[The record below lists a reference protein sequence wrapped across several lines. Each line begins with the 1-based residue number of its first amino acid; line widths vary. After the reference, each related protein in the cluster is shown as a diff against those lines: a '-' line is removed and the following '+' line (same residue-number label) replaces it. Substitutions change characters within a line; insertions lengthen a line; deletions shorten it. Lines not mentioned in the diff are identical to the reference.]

1 MAKKL
6 EQESQVDKKI
16 KEYRLKSFL
25 RYVWLILSLA
35 TITLEILALCKVI
48 HFVWGAITFVL
59 ASLIKI
65 YVQKN
70 TNDDKEKDKE
80 KNTKKKIKS

>member
-6 EQESQVDKKI
+6 EQESQVDKRI

-25 RYVWLILSLA
+25 RYVWLVLSLA

-48 HFVWGAITFVL
+48 SFLWGVGTFIL

-65 YVQKN
+65 YVQK
-70 TNDDKEKDKE
+70 DDNNKEQ
-80 KNTKKKIKS
+80 KNTKKD

>member
-6 EQESQVDKKI
+6 EQESQVDKRI
-16 KEYRLKSFL
+16 KEYQLKHIL
-25 RYVWLILSLA
+25 RYVWLVLSLA
-35 TITLEILALCKVI
+35 TIVLEILALCKVI
-48 HFVWGAITFVL
+48 HFVWGVITFLL

-65 YVQKN
+65 YVQKKPQDSN
-70 TNDDKEKDKE
+70 E

>member
-6 EQESQVDKKI
+6 EQESQVDKRI
-16 KEYRLKSFL
+16 KEYRLKSVL

-48 HFVWGAITFVL
+48 SFLWGVGTFIL

-65 YVQKN
+65 YVQK
-70 TNDDKEKDKE
+70 DDSNKEQ
-80 KNTKKKIKS
+80 KNTKKD

>member
-6 EQESQVDKKI
+6 ERESQVDKKVRD
-16 KEYRLKSFL
+16 YRFKSAL
-25 RYVWLILSLA
+25 RYVWLILCLA

-48 HFVWGAITFVL
+48 HFAWGVGTFIL

-65 YVQKN
+65 YVQK
-70 TNDDKEKDKE
+70 K
-80 KNTKKKIKS
+80 

>member
-6 EQESQVDKKI
+6 EQESQVDKRI
-16 KEYRLKSFL
+16 KEYRLKSVL

-48 HFVWGAITFVL
+48 SFLWGVGTFIL

-65 YVQKN
+65 YVQK
-70 TNDDKEKDKE
+70 DDNNKEQ
-80 KNTKKKIKS
+80 KNTKKD

>member
-6 EQESQVDKKI
+6 EQESQVDKRI
-16 KEYRLKSFL
+16 KEYRLKSVL

-35 TITLEILALCKVI
+35 TITLEILALCNVI
-48 HFVWGAITFVL
+48 SFLWGVGTFIL

-65 YVQKN
+65 YVQK
-70 TNDDKEKDKE
+70 DDNPKEQ
-80 KNTKKKIKS
+80 KNTKKD

>member
-6 EQESQVDKKI
+6 EQESQVDKRI
-16 KEYRLKSFL
+16 KEYRLKSVL

-48 HFVWGAITFVL
+48 SFLWGVGTFIL

-65 YVQKN
+65 YVFGF
-70 TNDDKEKDKE
+70 
-80 KNTKKKIKS
+80 IYSSII

>member
-6 EQESQVDKKI
+6 EQESQVDKRI
-16 KEYRLKSFL
+16 KEYRLKSVL
-25 RYVWLILSLA
+25 RYVWLVLSLA

-48 HFVWGAITFVL
+48 SFLWGVGTFIL

-65 YVQKN
+65 YVQK
-70 TNDDKEKDKE
+70 DDNNKKK
-80 KNTKKKIKS
+80 KNTKKD

>member
-6 EQESQVDKKI
+6 EQESQVDKRI
-16 KEYRLKSFL
+16 KEYRLKSVL
-25 RYVWLILSLA
+25 RYVWLVLSLA

-48 HFVWGAITFVL
+48 SFLWGVGTFIL

-65 YVQKN
+65 YVQK
-70 TNDDKEKDKE
+70 DDNPKAQ
-80 KNTKKKIKS
+80 KNTKKD

>member
-6 EQESQVDKKI
+6 EQESQVDKRI
-16 KEYRLKSFL
+16 KEYRLKSVL
-25 RYVWLILSLA
+25 RYVWLVLSLA

-48 HFVWGAITFVL
+48 SFLWGVGTFIL

-65 YVQKN
+65 YVQK
-70 TNDDKEKDKE
+70 DDNNKEQKNNKKD
-80 KNTKKKIKS
+80 

>member
-6 EQESQVDKKI
+6 EQESQVDKRI
-16 KEYRLKSFL
+16 KEYRLKSVL

-48 HFVWGAITFVL
+48 SFLWGVGTFIL

-65 YVQKN
+65 YVQK
-70 TNDDKEKDKE
+70 DDNPKEQ
-80 KNTKKKIKS
+80 KNTKKD

>member
-6 EQESQVDKKI
+6 EQESQVDKKVR
-16 KEYRLKSFL
+16 EYQLKSVL

-48 HFVWGAITFVL
+48 SFLWGVGTFIL
-59 ASLIKI
+59 ASIIKI
-65 YVQKN
+65 YVQK
-70 TNDDKEKDKE
+70 K
-80 KNTKKKIKS
+80 

>member
-6 EQESQVDKKI
+6 EQESQVDKRI
-16 KEYRLKSFL
+16 KEYRLKSVL
-25 RYVWLILSLA
+25 RYVWLVLSLA

-48 HFVWGAITFVL
+48 SFLWGVGTFIL

-65 YVQKN
+65 YVQK
-70 TNDDKEKDKE
+70 DDNNKEQ
-80 KNTKKKIKS
+80 KNTKKD

>member
-6 EQESQVDKKI
+6 EQESQVDKRI
-16 KEYRLKSFL
+16 KEYRLKSVL
-25 RYVWLILSLA
+25 RYVWLVLSLA

-48 HFVWGAITFVL
+48 SFLWGVGTFIL

-65 YVQKN
+65 YVQK
-70 TNDDKEKDKE
+70 DDNPKEQ
-80 KNTKKKIKS
+80 KNTKKD

>member
-1 MAKKL
+1 MVKKL
-6 EQESQVDKKI
+6 EQESQVDKRI
-16 KEYRLKSFL
+16 KEYRLKSVL
-25 RYVWLILSLA
+25 RYVWLLLSLA

-48 HFVWGAITFVL
+48 HFGWGVGTFIL

-70 TNDDKEKDKE
+70 DKK
-80 KNTKKKIKS
+80 

>member
-6 EQESQVDKKI
+6 EQESQVDKRI
-16 KEYRLKSFL
+16 KEYRLKSVL
-25 RYVWLILSLA
+25 RYVWLVLSLA

-48 HFVWGAITFVL
+48 SFLWGVGTFIL

-65 YVQKN
+65 YVQK
-70 TNDDKEKDKE
+70 DDNNKEKKIL
-80 KNTKKKIKS
+80 KKIKS

>member
-6 EQESQVDKKI
+6 EQESQVDKRI
-16 KEYRLKSFL
+16 KEYRLKSVL
-25 RYVWLILSLA
+25 RYVWLILCLA
-35 TITLEILALCKVI
+35 TIVLEILALCKVV
-48 HFVWGAITFVL
+48 HLVWGVITFIL

-70 TNDDKEKDKE
+70 DNKDTQ
-80 KNTKKKIKS
+80 KNTKKR

>member
-6 EQESQVDKKI
+6 EQESQVDKRI
-16 KEYRLKSFL
+16 KEYRLKSVL
-25 RYVWLILSLA
+25 RYVWLLLSLA

-48 HFVWGAITFVL
+48 SFLWGVGTFIL

-65 YVQKN
+65 YVQK
-70 TNDDKEKDKE
+70 DDNPKEQ
-80 KNTKKKIKS
+80 KNTKKD

>member
-6 EQESQVDKKI
+6 EQESQVDKRI
-16 KEYRLKSFL
+16 KEYRLKSVL
-25 RYVWLILSLA
+25 RYVWLLLSLA

-48 HFVWGAITFVL
+48 SFLWGVGTFIL

-65 YVQKN
+65 YVQK
-70 TNDDKEKDKE
+70 DDNNKEQ
-80 KNTKKKIKS
+80 KNTKKD